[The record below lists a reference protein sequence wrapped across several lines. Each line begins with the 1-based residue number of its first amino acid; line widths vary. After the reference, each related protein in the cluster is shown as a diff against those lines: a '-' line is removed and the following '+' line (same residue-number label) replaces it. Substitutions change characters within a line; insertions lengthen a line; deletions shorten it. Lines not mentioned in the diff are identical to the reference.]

1 MITKG
6 TTQINKIALGSN
18 EIGRIYLGND
28 VVYGEEESTSAS
40 SQQSQTNNS

>member
-6 TTQINKIALGSN
+6 TNQINKIALGSN

-28 VVYGEEESTSAS
+28 VVYGEEESTNTP